1 MFEFIGREKRIRSKS
16 KYIGEH
22 FEQESKH
29 GKKNFDTRIVLAEK
43 MAVAPNPKALEQIMD
58 DFIAVMH
65 RVTVDTLEA
74 AQQIPVQNVHQMEL
88 APDISGEPVMQVQC
102 WDGVNPTYFEF
113 PLTTGFEVNR
123 SNEFLRSLDLGVDIC
138 FETFCQYAQL
148 IWECSDLLKEK
159 QVAV

>member
-1 MFEFIGREKRIRSKS
+1 MFETTERSKS
-16 KYIGEH
+16 KYIGEY
-22 FEQESKH
+22 FGNELKCGRKH
-29 GKKNFDTRIVLAEK
+29 FDTCLDLAEK
-43 MAVAPNPKALEQIMD
+43 MAVAPTPEELEQIMD
-58 DFIAVMH
+58 DFIATMP

-74 AQQIPVQNVHQMEL
+74 AQQIPVQNVHRMEL

-123 SNEFLRSLDLGVDIC
+123 SNDFLRSLDLGVDIC
-138 FETFCQYAQL
+138 FETYCQYQQL
-148 IWECSDLLKEK
+148 IWECSDLLKAK